1 MNIITTIFLQVKQLT
16 GDKMEIDD
24 ESECDINMRSVLVAK
39 PKPFTSSYI
48 DVVIHNTP
56 AIRSNKE

>member
-1 MNIITTIFLQVKQLT
+1 
-16 GDKMEIDD
+16 MEIDD

-56 AIRSNKE
+56 AIRSNKVYIFNL